1 MITQRHETDVLV
13 IGGSAGGLYAAIT
26 AHEQGVKTMIV
37 SKALLGRGGCSATF
51 GYLGATYKP
60 GDKDAR
66 LVQLDSTQDKSFPDK
81 IKYYGHFLVDQEFA
95 KKAWSYT
102 NRFFNRMEEF
112 GLYIRRTDDG
122 TLVTAGDFGY
132 GPVSP
137 KHGNSGKGVIDVLR
151 GQVFRHGIPVLEE
164 SMGVS
169 LIESNGRV
177 GGALVYDY
185 MRGVIHEVRA
195 KTVILACGH
204 VNWLWNRST
213 ATREQAGNGLAMAFH
228 AGAELAGIEMIWW
241 HIADMARPAAWMRSH
256 MYPNPMPMTTE
267 TIEYYNSAGELFFRS
282 NMYKAAQPS
291 YYLQCKHLMKEINKG
306 LARTDGG
313 YYAFFG
319 NVDANLLDEYC
330 LGHTFMRKLG
340 LDPRKDLI
348 ECAMTCHQQ
357 RGGVAMDHSMATRVE
372 GLYVAGSMAAD
383 FITGI
388 VTVCWEAETAA
399 LSAVNYARTH
409 EHMTASEP
417 AKALENR
424 LNGYLAAA
432 PSNPLTPSAIKH
444 EIRQLMG
451 REMDY
456 IKNGEKIQ
464 RAIDGLRA
472 IRREMLPRMR
482 IPSKSRV
489 ANYDLMDALDL
500 PDMLDVAEL
509 ICVSAL
515 NRKESRAAF
524 YRTDYP
530 TVDNRNWLKNI
541 YLSGTLADV
550 KVRLGDV
557 DLKYVR
563 PVDDTADFLESEY

>member
-26 AHEQGVKTMIV
+26 AHEQGAKVMIV
-37 SKALLGRGGCSATF
+37 AKALLGRGGCSATF
-51 GYLGATYKP
+51 GYLGATYQPK
-60 GDKDAR
+60 DKDPR
-66 LVQLDSTQDKSFPDK
+66 MVQLDSTQDKSFPDK
-81 IKYYGHFLVDQEFA
+81 IKYYGHYLVDQEFA

-102 NRFFNRMEEF
+102 NRFFHRMEEF

-151 GQVFRHGIPVLEE
+151 GQVFRRQIPVLEE

-185 MRGVIHEVRA
+185 MNGVVHEVHA
-195 KTVILACGH
+195 KSVILACGH

-291 YYLQCKHLMKEINKG
+291 YYLQCKHLMKEIKKG
-306 LARTDGG
+306 LARVDGG

-319 NVDANLLDEYC
+319 NVDPKLLDEYC

-399 LSAVNYARTH
+399 ISAVNYARTH
-409 EHMTASEP
+409 EQMKVTDP
-417 AKALENR
+417 GKALEKR
-424 LNGYLAAA
+424 LNDHLGAA
-432 PSNPLTPSAIKH
+432 PANPLTPSAIKH
-444 EIRQLMG
+444 EIRELMG

-456 IKNGEKIQ
+456 VKNGEKIQ

-472 IRREMLPRMR
+472 IRQDLLPRLH

-509 ICVSAL
+509 ICVSAS
-515 NRKESRAAF
+515 NRKESRASF

-541 YLSGTLADV
+541 YLSGRMDDV

-557 DLKYVR
+557 NLKYVQ
-563 PVDDTADFLESEY
+563 PADETADFLDSEY